1 MKKKTLAQSNFDVWT
16 LIGRVNHTIVK
27 LRQKELSEY
36 KIPVRQLYVLRTIKT
51 LGPNATLANVAK
63 QVEREDHV
71 ISKQAVRMEND
82 GLIVRIKNTSKSN
95 LLKFELTEK
104 GSKMAKMS
112 VQSRSLEK
120 LFSTLSEEERTQIEL
135 ILNKVLIQAD
145 GLAAH

>member
-1 MKKKTLAQSNFDVWT
+1 
-16 LIGRVNHTIVK
+16 
-27 LRQKELSEY
+27 
-36 KIPVRQLYVLRTIKT
+36 
-51 LGPNATLANVAK
+51 VAK